1 MLDHPGQDDPLADP
15 VGVHA
20 VGFEQVAQIGSG
32 GGAVQVDGAGVG
44 LAHDVGDLG
53 HGGGLPAHGAATE
66 ELVNAP
72 GCSLTQGYPIDA
84 ATVRA
89 VFEPAISSPTVDRV
103 HVAPTSEGYET
114 TGMALLTGRL
124 SSGMDATL
132 TP

>member
-1 MLDHPGQDDPLADP
+1 
-15 VGVHA
+15 
-20 VGFEQVAQIGSG
+20 
-32 GGAVQVDGAGVG
+32 
-44 LAHDVGDLG
+44 
-53 HGGGLPAHGAATE
+53 
-66 ELVNAP
+66 
-72 GCSLTQGYPIDA
+72 
-84 ATVRA
+84 VRA